1 MLNSLLFL
9 GACIVAAVVAWGFF
23 QVFGH
28 YAFLIMLSITVA
40 LLWLRAGPPK
50 FGQKKK

>member
-1 MLNSLLFL
+1 MLNNLLFL
-9 GACIVAAVVAWGFF
+9 GACIVAAVVALGFF

-28 YAFLIMLSITVA
+28 YAFLIMLAITIA
-40 LLWLRAGPPK
+40 LLWFHAGPPK